1 MSGDQEEVYGPN
13 FLLKAG
19 RKGDLII
26 RLNALH
32 KSLHELTQDPNDLP
46 SGLQATAAQLVS
58 VKVLGHSDKDVR
70 LLSACCIVDILRV
83 FAPEAP
89 YCDEEMVRVFEV
101 IISQIRSLSTYD
113 IGSATG
119 SKVVYILDSLAIVK
133 SCVVPVIMAQ
143 TGVQGAEDLMTSLF
157 DALIS
162 VFRPDHAEDGTRT
175 NLSISLLHCP
185 DKTALKIDH
194 TICVVQSLTL
204 YHLSFELQ

>member
-1 MSGDQEEVYGPN
+1 MSSKEDEVFDPN
-13 FLLKAG
+13 YLGRVG

-32 KSLHELTQDPNDLP
+32 KGLNELSQDPNDLP
-46 SGLQATAAQLVS
+46 KNLPATAAQLVS
-58 VKVLGHSDKDVR
+58 TKMLGHSDKDVR

-89 YCDEEMVRVFEV
+89 FCDEEMVRVFDV

-119 SKVVYILDSLAIVK
+119 SKVAYILNSLSKVK

-143 TGVQGAEDLMTSLF
+143 TGVQGAEDLIVSLF

-162 VFRPDHAEDGTRT
+162 VFRPDHTEEGT
-175 NLSISLLHCP
+175 
-185 DKTALKIDH
+185 LKW
-194 TICVVQSLTL
+194 
-204 YHLSFELQ
+204 

>member
-1 MSGDQEEVYGPN
+1 MSVDGEGVYEAN
-13 FLLKAG
+13 FLKRVG
-19 RKGDLII
+19 RKGDLIV

-32 KSLHELTQDPNDLP
+32 TSLNELSQDPNDLP
-46 SGLQATAAQLVS
+46 KGLKSTAAQLVS
-58 VKVLGHSDKDVR
+58 TKVLCHSDKDVR
-70 LLSACCIVDILRV
+70 LLSACCIVDILRI

-119 SKVVYILDSLAIVK
+119 SKVVYILDSLSTVK

-143 TGVQGAEDLMTSLF
+143 TGVPGAEDLMTSLF

-162 VFRPDHAEDGTRT
+162 VFRPDHTEEGE
-175 NLSISLLHCP
+175 P
-185 DKTALKIDH
+185 
-194 TICVVQSLTL
+194 
-204 YHLSFELQ
+204 

>member
-1 MSGDQEEVYGPN
+1 MSVNGEGVFEPN
-13 FLLKAG
+13 FLGRAV

-32 KSLHELTQDPNDLP
+32 KSLNELSQDPNDLP
-46 SGLQATAAQLVS
+46 TDLPATAAQLVS
-58 VKVLGHSDKDVR
+58 PKILGHSDKDVR
-70 LLSACCIVDILRV
+70 LLSACCIVDVLRV

-89 YCDEEMVRVFEV
+89 FCDEEMVRVFEV

-119 SKVVYILDSLAIVK
+119 SKVVYILNSLSTVK

-157 DALIS
+157 DALIG
-162 VFRPDHAEDGTRT
+162 VFRPDHTEDGKLRGIQDFPTR
-175 NLSISLLHCP
+175 L
-185 DKTALKIDH
+185 
-194 TICVVQSLTL
+194 
-204 YHLSFELQ
+204 FLQPK

>member
-1 MSGDQEEVYGPN
+1 MALNGEGVFEHN
-13 FLLKAG
+13 FLGRVG

-32 KSLHELTQDPNDLP
+32 KGLNDLSQDPNDLP
-46 SGLQATAAQLVS
+46 KELKDIAAQLVS
-58 VKVLGHSDKDVR
+58 TKMLGHSDKDVR

-89 YCDEEMVRVFEV
+89 FCDEEMVRVFEV

-119 SKVVYILDSLAIVK
+119 SKVAYILNSLSTVK

-143 TGVQGAEDLMTSLF
+143 TGVQGAEDLIASLF
-157 DALIS
+157 DALIT
-162 VFRPDHAEDGTRT
+162 VFRKEHTAEGEQPD
-175 NLSISLLHCP
+175 NC
-185 DKTALKIDH
+185 
-194 TICVVQSLTL
+194 CVFDFLNRIMFLGRMFRRANVIVCCSSL
-204 YHLSFELQ
+204 YH

>member
-1 MSGDQEEVYGPN
+1 M
-13 FLLKAG
+13 
-19 RKGDLII
+19 
-26 RLNALH
+26 
-32 KSLHELTQDPNDLP
+32 
-46 SGLQATAAQLVS
+46 
-58 VKVLGHSDKDVR
+58 KVLGHSDKDVR

-119 SKVVYILDSLAIVK
+119 SKVVYILDSLATVK

-162 VFRPDHAEDGTRT
+162 VFRPDHAEDG
-175 NLSISLLHCP
+175 
-185 DKTALKIDH
+185 ALI
-194 TICVVQSLTL
+194 TV
-204 YHLSFELQ
+204 